1 MSMESGLRIMNN
13 VSAWNAHRNLTNTN
27 LRINKSMEKLSS
39 GYRINRAGDDAAG
52 LAVSEK
58 FRTQINGLDQAGRN
72 TQDAITM
79 IQTAE
84 AGLDELHNI
93 LQRMR
98 ILAVQSSN
106 DTLTNSDRDL
116 IQLEI
121 TELLSEIDRMQTCV
135 QFNTKQ
141 LLNGT
146 YGVGGAAGSLVFQ
159 VGANKSQTFSVTIA
173 SFSTTGLGI
182 NTLAAGLGSSLET
195 RLGAESAI
203 QLLSNAINT
212 ISQQRAVL
220 GATQNR
226 LEHTYNFIQISKENQ
241 QSAESRIRDVDFA
254 AEMVNYTKEQIL
266 MQAGQAMLTQ
276 ANMRPQ
282 MVLQMLG

>member
-58 FRTQINGLDQAGRN
+58 FRTQINGLDQAARN

-106 DTLTNSDRDL
+106 DTLTNSDRAL

-146 YGVGGAAGSLVFQ
+146 YGVGGSAGSLVFQ

-173 SFSTTGLGI
+173 SFSTTGLSI
-182 NTLAAGLGSSLET
+182 NTLSAGSGSSLET
-195 RLGAESAI
+195 RAGAESAI
-203 QLLSNAINT
+203 QLLSNAINQ
-212 ISQQRAVL
+212 ISEQRAVL